1 MCKRFSDGKM
11 WQVFFESLE
20 ENACLCEGM
29 SGFCICRLGLYIDR
43 LFSPSISY
51 LVGNTCVASVN
62 KEGKISHGRFQ
73 EDLDV
78 SPLSPSQ
85 ELPGPRF
92 HSQALFWGWWGEG
105 GGTLVFWTDLRGPAQ
120 EVADREREQRAN
132 RQQRQKR
139 NISSAPVVTKLKNSF
154 CCCFLIAKSSSA
166 YSDMDALSP

>member
-78 SPLSPSQ
+78 SPLSPPQ

-92 HSQALFWGWWGEG
+92 HSQALFVGVVGRRRWYACFLNRSSRTRPGSGRQ
-105 GGTLVFWTDLRGPAQ
+105 TQ
-120 EVADREREQRAN
+120 RERAASKQAAEAEAQH
-132 RQQRQKR
+132 
-139 NISSAPVVTKLKNSF
+139 
-154 CCCFLIAKSSSA
+154 
-166 YSDMDALSP
+166 